1 MPRLSA
7 LIARLEDWL
16 APKCGNGFH
25 RLERIGKQQYERLKR
40 RGQIW
45 YATHKK
51 GLGRY
56 IVLGLLAGYF
66 YGMFLN
72 SGSFS
77 RCLTLPSIIPWTSAA
92 GPTSRKPRISCSVR
106 KPEEPWVAS
115 GRMSK
120 PRGSRINL

>member
-51 GLGRY
+51 RLGRY

-66 YGMFLN
+66 YGMSSTPSSLERPPP
-72 SGSFS
+72 STRRARRWKASGCSIPSGTGSFYS
-77 RCLTLPSIIPWTSAA
+77 RPLDWA
-92 GPTSRKPRISCSVR
+92 
-106 KPEEPWVAS
+106 
-115 GRMSK
+115 
-120 PRGSRINL
+120 